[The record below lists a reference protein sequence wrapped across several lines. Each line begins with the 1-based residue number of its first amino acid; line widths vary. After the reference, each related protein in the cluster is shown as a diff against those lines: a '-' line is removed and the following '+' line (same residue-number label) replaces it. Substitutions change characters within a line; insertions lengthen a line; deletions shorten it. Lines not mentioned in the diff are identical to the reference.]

1 MIHDLTLTRM
11 LMIRL
16 ARRGKTNRPYYR
28 VIVSEKQK
36 DTFADSLELLGTVDP
51 LAKPKAVVLN
61 KERISY
67 WISKGAQPS
76 PTVHNILVDQG
87 VITAKKIRKTVAPK
101 KEEKKS

>member
-1 MIHDLTLTRM
+1 M

-28 VIVSEKQK
+28 VIVSEKRK

-51 LAKPKAVVLN
+51 LAKPKGVTLN
-61 KERISY
+61 KERIQY
-67 WISKGAQPS
+67 WISKGAQTS
-76 PTVHNILVDQG
+76 PTIHNILIDQG
-87 VITAKKIRKTVAPK
+87 IISGKKIKKTVAVK

>member
-1 MIHDLTLTRM
+1 
-11 LMIRL
+11 MIRL

-28 VIVSEKQK
+28 VIVSEKRK

-76 PTVHNILVDQG
+76 PTMHNILIDQG
-87 VITAKKIRKTVAPK
+87 IITAKKIRKTVAAK
-101 KEEKKS
+101 KEEKKD